1 MSDELNNQVEELEEN
16 NQVEDD
22 PTPVTPDE
30 EIDETTPWNYDVDG
44 GLPPVITPQEFD
56 VITGGV
62 MSSSSDQIA
71 AVLNAVSATIRAYC
85 DWHVAPNVRCTWC
98 GDADGK
104 LVQLPAMNVTSVH
117 TVKVDGQTLDPA
129 EYAWRKSGLIRLARA
144 PQDDW
149 GQLVEVEFDA
159 GVSTGYIASIASQL
173 ATNALVA
180 PAGVLSE
187 RAGDVSIQYN
197 STASGVAGGIRLLES
212 DKEALNAF
220 KLPQGV

>member
-1 MSDELNNQVEELEEN
+1 MTQTN
-16 NQVEDD
+16 
-22 PTPVTPDE
+22 
-30 EIDETTPWNYDVDG
+30 PWNYDTAED
-44 GLPPVITPQEFD
+44 LPSVISAEDFD

-62 MSSSSDQIA
+62 MSSSSEQID
-71 AVLNAVSATIRAYC
+71 AVLDAVSATIRMYC
-85 DWHVAPNVRCTWC
+85 GWHVAPNVRCAWR
-98 GDADGK
+98 GDADGN

-117 TVKVDGQTLDPA
+117 SVTVSGRVLDTG
-129 EYAWRKSGLIRLARA
+129 EYAWHKSGLIRLAKPLA
-144 PQDDW
+144 DDW

-159 GVSTGYIASIASQL
+159 GVNADYIAPIAAQL

-197 STASGVAGGIRLLES
+197 STANGVAGGIRLLDS
-212 DKEALNAF
+212 DKETLNAL